1 MIKQVSVVFCLY
13 CLCPTELMP
22 SGMFAKFL
30 DHVLLFLCH
39 KIIWK
44 CIEGF
49 HTLEKTPYSQLYEF
63 SLWKEAWFF
72 HLFWVKRFGNVFPF
86 LLCQYD
92 TVGKYWTAEVSEWM
106 EKSAQDCFVIIVCLI
121 STLKKNEK
129 SNLLWFYENL
139 NNSFRNSIALC
150 YAFHRI
156 FARSILENVA
166 TSAQANM
173 KSLANHFFQGN
184 LTDSTCQMILLCNVK
199 RKWSVYS

>member
-30 DHVLLFLCH
+30 NHVLLFLCH

-63 SLWKEAWFF
+63 SLCKEAWFF
-72 HLFWVKRFGNVFPF
+72 HLFWVKRFENVFPF
-86 LLCQYD
+86 LLSQYD

-121 STLKKNEK
+121 STLKKMKNQIFCDSMK
-129 SNLLWFYENL
+129 IWTIVSGTVLHCAMH
-139 NNSFRNSIALC
+139 SIEYL
-150 YAFHRI
+150 HRVFWKMWQLQRKQTWNHLPI
-156 FARSILENVA
+156 
-166 TSAQANM
+166 TSSKA
-173 KSLANHFFQGN
+173 
-184 LTDSTCQMILLCNVK
+184 I
-199 RKWSVYS
+199 